1 MKRKLCRIPA
11 LILVLALLLPVS
23 AFGEDNQSSYPYYE
37 LSSVINLPDGGYSLS
52 TKNIGLKTIF
62 VNQALLGSTN
72 ARYTGST
79 QAAVSRFQAE
89 SGLEATGEVDLTTW
103 LALGYTEDM
112 WNTLGIY
119 THPVLTTKYSTREDI
134 VNAML
139 QAAKENADNK
149 TAYRVGCSGP
159 AGSYTDC
166 SGLIF
171 QCLYAAGI
179 NPEKNI
185 VDHALAEYEY
195 TSRNLA
201 ADERLGVNI
210 PQNEVQAGDLV
221 FYHHN
226 GVVCHVGIM
235 TSNTYMYDSWPNKG
249 VTHRKA
255 SAGGSVIAY
264 KRVLPDYD
272 AYHESPN
279 NAVSGIGIS
288 AGSNSCILFNL
299 PGAYV
304 SGDGYSVLVLVNPDG
319 VIENITLSQSLTVPE
334 NGYILAATGAKA
346 DWIINELRVG
356 DKISI
361 EGFLIFVT
369 QHAEPS
375 QPSQPLTPPEQ
386 AAA

>member
-11 LILVLALLLPVS
+11 LLLVLVLLLPIN
-23 AFGEDNQSSYPYYE
+23 AFGEEQGSYAYYE
-37 LSSVINLPDGGYSLS
+37 LNSVINLPDGGYNIN

-79 QAAVSRFQAE
+79 EAAVRRFQTE

-103 LALGYTEDM
+103 CALGYTEDM
-112 WNTLGIY
+112 WKTLGIY

-139 QAAKENADNK
+139 QAAKENADSR
-149 TAYRVGCSGP
+149 TQYRVGCSGP
-159 AGSYTDC
+159 AGSFTDC

-201 ADERLGVNI
+201 ADEKLGVNV
-210 PQNEVQAGDLV
+210 PKEEVQAGDLV

-249 VTHRKA
+249 VTHRRA

-272 AYHESPN
+272 AYHQSPD
-279 NAVSGIGIS
+279 NAISGIGIN

-299 PGAYV
+299 PGANV
-304 SGDGYSVLVLVNPDG
+304 SKEGFSVLVQVSADG
-319 VIENITLSQSLTVPE
+319 TVENVTLSQSLTVPE

-346 DWIINELRVG
+346 DWIVNEIKVG

-369 QHAEPS
+369 QHAESS
-375 QPSQPLTPPEQ
+375 QPAAAPEQ
-386 AAA
+386 VAA